1 MDKTPLNYALAYA
14 ALDWKVFP
22 CWWVN
27 DDKTCGC
34 GNTACKNVGK
44 HPISELAPKGQN
56 SATTD
61 KDMIAQWWGKY
72 PQANI
77 AIFLAGSGLCAVD
90 IDPRNGGDYTI
101 EVLESEHGK
110 IDSDVLQLTGGGGE
124 HRVFLLPSGDV
135 KLPGTLG
142 KGVDFKSNGYII
154 AEPSSHISGQSYVWE
169 MSSDPLAGAVPSPLP
184 DWIRSFNIN
193 AAHASNETGTLH
205 NGMSENQYYDVL
217 EALQFIGSDDR
228 DTWLNVGMA
237 LQASGDKRAYQMWCD
252 WSQASPKFDQND
264 QYRVWRSFKG
274 KGLGSIDLP
283 TIFKLAQDNGWVN
296 SNTKVEQLPVIEI
309 AQDQTTLEE
318 RLAKKHGLVTTPKE
332 LLSFPI
338 NTLNAVMLWM
348 ESYTREPQR
357 QITMQGVLALASVLG
372 GRKYQSQESNT
383 TSMYLLVLGET
394 GIGKNYIK
402 EAIQIFL
409 EQSNLDN
416 LLSGSGNTSSG
427 AVFTALRL
435 APCHIQIT
443 DEMGKH
449 LQTAR
454 KQQNG
459 QIAEGLTAMVEAYSS
474 TTSIM
479 VSKNYSNPKA
489 TLAELEAAKTIIKC
503 PAITQLG
510 MATPGQVY
518 ENLTTKE
525 IEDGFLNR
533 LIVVDISEPLMS
545 QQATG
550 KLDVPEELK
559 EWALNIRKFNPKS
572 RTDLSGIETDH
583 KTKPNMDL
591 VVFEDGALEL
601 FDNQRK
607 TLREREAKG
616 EFSLPD
622 LTRRWRENAMR
633 MATTLAVCE
642 NSDNP
647 VITVEIAQ
655 WCIKYVEYYGQL
667 FMDQVTNKVADS
679 DFHRLSLAIMDL
691 VTRAGDRGM
700 TERDLSKNSRLFAA
714 TAPNH
719 REQAFKA
726 LLSEERIIQV
736 AINTVTGRGRKRS
749 CFILPEYF
757 NAANMVATEQ
767 NN

>member
-154 AEPSSHISGQSYVWE
+154 AEPSSHVSGQSYVWE

-193 AAHASNETGTLH
+193 AAHASNESGTLH
-205 NGMSENQYYDVL
+205 NGMSDNQYYDVL

-296 SNTKVEQLPVIEI
+296 SNAKVDQLPIIESTDNI
-309 AQDQTTLEE
+309 SLNEKLSKQHSAVE
-318 RLAKKHGLVTTPKE
+318 VPSE
-332 LLSFPI
+332 LLSFPVPI
-338 NTLNAVMLWM
+338 LNEIADWM
-348 ESYTREPQR
+348 DSRSRQPQR
-357 QITMQGVLALASVLG
+357 QNTIHSTIALGSVLCGRIYSSTDGNTSSLYLMVLG
-372 GRKYQSQESNT
+372 G
-383 TSMYLLVLGET
+383 T
-394 GIGKNYIK
+394 GVGKNYTK
-402 EAIQIFL
+402 EAIKDFL
-409 EQSNLDN
+409 ATCGYHD

-427 AVFTALRL
+427 AVFSAMIES
-435 APCHIQIT
+435 PCHIQVI
-443 DEMGKH
+443 DEIGKH

-454 KQQNG
+454 KQVNG
-459 QIAEGLTAMVEAYSS
+459 QMAEAFSTLTEVYSS
-474 TTSIM
+474 TTSLM
-479 VSKNYSNPKA
+479 LPKNYSNMGKRKSERLSKKEQMVHSPA
-489 TLAELEAAKTIIKC
+489 VTI
-503 PAITQLG
+503 LG
-510 MATPGQVY
+510 LATPGQVY
-518 ENLTTKE
+518 ENLSTTE

-533 LIVVDISEPLMS
+533 LIVVDM
-545 QQATG
+545 T
-550 KLDVPEELK
+550 VPPSPRQRKPRQHIGEELI
-559 EWALNIRKFNPKS
+559 EWAHSIRNIQPNG
-572 RTDLSGIETDH
+572 RTDLTGVETNH
-583 KTKPNMDL
+583 TMPPKTIDVN
-591 VVFEDGALEL
+591 FADGVLDL
-601 FDNQRK
+601 FDNFYEN
-607 TLREREAKG
+607 LRERESKG
-616 EFSLPD
+616 EFILPD
-622 LTRRWRENAMR
+622 LTRRWNENAMR
-633 MATTLAVCE
+633 MATMMAVCE
-642 NSDNP
+642 NPSNP
-647 VITVEIAQ
+647 MISEEVAI
-655 WCIKYVEYYGQL
+655 WCIGYVQFYGTQ
-667 FMDQVTNKVADS
+667 FMTNVANKVADS
-679 DFHRLSLAIMDL
+679 DFHRLCLTINDL
-691 VTRAGDRGM
+691 VTRSGDRGM
-700 TERDLSKNSRLFAA
+700 TERDLSLFSRLFAS
-714 TAPNH
+714 TSPNH

-726 LLSEERIIQV
+726 LINEEKIMQV
-736 AINTVTGRGRKRS
+736 AVQSPSGRGRKRI
-749 CFILPEYF
+749 CYILPEFF
-757 NAANMVATEQ
+757 NVSNMVEQ
-767 NN
+767 A

>member
-1 MDKTPLNYALAYA
+1 MNQSPLNYALAYA
-14 ALDWKVFP
+14 SLDWQVFP

-27 DDKTCGC
+27 EDKTCGC

-154 AEPSSHISGQSYVWE
+154 AEPSSHVGGQSYVWE

-184 DWIRSFNIN
+184 DWIRSFNVN

-205 NGMSENQYYDVL
+205 NGMSDNQYYDVL

-283 TIFKLAQDNGWVN
+283 TIFKMAQDNGWVN
-296 SNTKVEQLPVIEI
+296 SNAKLDALPVVE
-309 AQDQTTLEE
+309 ASQDESTLEE
-318 RLAKKHGLVTTPKE
+318 RLAKKHGSVVVPEE

-338 NTLNAVMLWM
+338 GVLNMIMKWM
-348 ESYTREPQR
+348 EGFSREPQR
-357 QITMQGVLALASVLG
+357 QITMQGVLALASVLC
-372 GRKYQSQESNT
+372 GRRYQSIEANT
-383 TSMYLLVLGET
+383 SSMFFLVLGET

-402 EAIQIFL
+402 IGIQQFL
-409 EQSNLDN
+409 LESGLEN

-459 QIAEGLTAMVEAYSS
+459 QIAEGLTTLVEAYSS
-474 TTSIM
+474 TTSMM

-503 PAITQLG
+503 PAITQIG
-510 MATPGQVY
+510 MATPGQMY
-518 ENLTTKE
+518 ENLSTKE
-525 IEDGFLNR
+525 IEDGYLNR
-533 LIVVDISEPLMS
+533 LVVVDITEPQMPMQQSRRLPLSEDLKDW
-545 QQATG
+545 ATT
-550 KLDVPEELK
+550 
-559 EWALNIRKFNPKS
+559 IRCFNPKN
-572 RTDLSGIETDH
+572 RTDLSSVETDY
-583 KTKPNMDL
+583 KTMPTMQIVDMAEG
-591 VVFEDGALEL
+591 VLEL
-601 FDNQRK
+601 FDKQRADLK
-607 TLREREAKG
+607 EREARG

-633 MATTLAVCE
+633 MATTLAVCHNAVE
-642 NSDNP
+642 P
-647 VITVEIAQ
+647 VITMKIAQ
-655 WCIKYVEYYGQL
+655 WCIKYVEFYGQL

-679 DFHRLSLAIMDL
+679 DFHRLSLAICDL
-691 VTRAGDRGM
+691 VTRAGNRGM

-714 TAPNH
+714 SNPTQ

-726 LLSEERIIQV
+726 LLAEEKIIQV
-736 AINTVTGRGRKRS
+736 AIDTVTGRGRKRS
-749 CFILPEYF
+749 CFILPEF
-757 NAANMVATEQ
+757 FDAQKMIVSEV

>member
-34 GNTACKNVGK
+34 GNAACKNVGK

-61 KDMIAQWWGKY
+61 KDTITQWWGKY

-154 AEPSSHISGQSYVWE
+154 AEPSNHVSGQSYVWE

-184 DWIRSFNIN
+184 DWIRSFNVN

-205 NGMSENQYYDVL
+205 NGMSDNQYYDVL

-252 WSQASPKFDQND
+252 WSQASSKFDQND

-296 SNTKVEQLPVIEI
+296 SNAKLDALPVIE
-309 AQDQTTLEE
+309 ANEE
-318 RLAKKHGLVTTPKE
+318 ISLNEKLAKKNSAKRVPSE
-332 LLSFPI
+332 LLTFPVAI
-338 NTLNAVMLWM
+338 LNEVADWV
-348 ESYTREPQR
+348 EGFSREPQR
-357 QITMQGVLALASVLG
+357 QITMQGVISLASVIC
-372 GRKYQSQESNT
+372 GRLYQSTEGNT
-383 TSMYLLVLGET
+383 SSLYLLTLGDT

-402 EAIQIFL
+402 TSVQQALVEMGF
-409 EQSNLDN
+409 SNMI
-416 LLSGSGNTSSG
+416 SGSGNTSHG
-427 AVFTALRL
+427 AVFSAMID
-435 APCHIQIT
+435 APCHIQIM
-443 DEMGKH
+443 DEIGKH

-459 QIAEGLTAMVEAYSS
+459 QIAEAFSTLVEVYSS
-474 TTSIM
+474 TTSLMIP
-479 VSKNYSNPKA
+479 KNYSNMGRKKSDRVSKQEQIVHSPSV
-489 TLAELEAAKTIIKC
+489 TLSGL
-503 PAITQLG
+503 
-510 MATPGQVY
+510 ATPGQVY
-518 ENLTTKE
+518 ENLSTKE

-533 LIVVDISEPLMS
+533 FIVVDITEPQSPRQKSRRVPLPS
-545 QQATG
+545 HIVEWGQSIRH
-550 KLDVPEELK
+550 LD
-559 EWALNIRKFNPKS
+559 PKT
-572 RTDLSGIETDH
+572 RTDLTGVEVAHNMIPTFTVVEFDDIAMDIFDDFYDH
-583 KTKPNMDL
+583 LK
-591 VVFEDGALEL
+591 EC
-601 FDNQRK
+601 
-607 TLREREAKG
+607 EAKG
-616 EFSLPD
+616 EFKLPD
-622 LTRRWRENAMR
+622 LTRRWVENAMR
-633 MATTLAVCE
+633 MATMLAVCADCE
-642 NSDNP
+642 NP
-647 VITVEIAQ
+647 VITAELAD
-655 WCIKYVEYYGQL
+655 WSIKYVSFYGQA
-667 FMDQVTNKVADS
+667 FIEQVSAKVADTE
-679 DFHRLSLAIMDL
+679 FHRLYLAVYDL
-691 VTRAGDRGM
+691 IKRSEGNGM
-700 TERDLSKNSRLFAA
+700 TERDLATFSRLFAA
-714 TAPNH
+714 SMPAQ
-719 REQAFKA
+719 RDQVFKA
-726 LLSEERIIQV
+726 LLSEERVMQV
-736 AINTVTGRGRKRS
+736 AVNSASGRGRKRV
-749 CFILPEYF
+749 CFILPQYF
-757 NAANMVATEQ
+757 NVSSMVEQ
-767 NN
+767 N

>member
-56 SATTD
+56 SAATD

-154 AEPSSHISGQSYVWE
+154 AEPSSHVSGQSYVWE

-205 NGMSENQYYDVL
+205 NGMSDNQYYDVL

-252 WSQASPKFDQND
+252 WSQASSKFDQND

-296 SNTKVEQLPVIEI
+296 SNAKVDQLPIIESTDNI
-309 AQDQTTLEE
+309 SLNEKLSKQ
-318 RLAKKHGLVTTPKE
+318 HGAVEVPSE
-332 LLSFPI
+332 LLSFPVPI
-338 NTLNAVMLWM
+338 LNEIADWM
-348 ESYTREPQR
+348 DSRSRQPQR
-357 QITMQGVLALASVLG
+357 QNTIHSTIALGSVLCGRIYLSTDGNTSSLYLMVLG
-372 GRKYQSQESNT
+372 G
-383 TSMYLLVLGET
+383 T
-394 GIGKNYIK
+394 GVGKNYTK
-402 EAIQIFL
+402 EAIKDFL
-409 EQSNLDN
+409 ATCGYHD

-427 AVFTALRL
+427 AVFSAMIES
-435 APCHIQIT
+435 PCHIQVI
-443 DEMGKH
+443 DEIGKH

-454 KQQNG
+454 KQVNG
-459 QIAEGLTAMVEAYSS
+459 QMAEAFSTLTEVYSS
-474 TTSIM
+474 TTSLM
-479 VSKNYSNPKA
+479 LPKNYSNMGKRKSERLSKKEQMVHSPA
-489 TLAELEAAKTIIKC
+489 VTI
-503 PAITQLG
+503 LG
-510 MATPGQVY
+510 LATPGQVY
-518 ENLTTKE
+518 ENLSTTE

-533 LIVVDISEPLMS
+533 LIVVDM
-545 QQATG
+545 T
-550 KLDVPEELK
+550 VPPSPRQRKPRQHIGEELI
-559 EWALNIRKFNPKS
+559 EWAHSIRNIQPNG
-572 RTDLSGIETDH
+572 RTDLTGVETNH
-583 KTKPNMDL
+583 TMPPKTIDVN
-591 VVFEDGALEL
+591 FADGVLDL
-601 FDNQRK
+601 FDNFYEN
-607 TLREREAKG
+607 LRERESKG
-616 EFSLPD
+616 EFILPD
-622 LTRRWRENAMR
+622 LTRRWNENAMR
-633 MATTLAVCE
+633 MATMMAVCE
-642 NSDNP
+642 NPSNP
-647 VITVEIAQ
+647 MVSEEIAI
-655 WCIKYVEYYGQL
+655 WCIGYVQFYGTQ
-667 FMDQVTNKVADS
+667 FMTNVANKVADS
-679 DFHRLSLAIMDL
+679 DFHRLCLTINDL
-691 VTRAGDRGM
+691 VTRSGDRGM
-700 TERDLSKNSRLFAA
+700 TERDLSLFSRLFAS
-714 TAPNH
+714 TSPNH

-726 LLSEERIIQV
+726 LINEEKIMQV
-736 AINTVTGRGRKRS
+736 AVQSPSGRGRKRI
-749 CFILPEYF
+749 CYILPEFF
-757 NAANMVATEQ
+757 NVSNMVEQ
-767 NN
+767 A